1 MHEEPTIIE
10 QILFLEMEPGDRG
23 WNEGYRF
30 MVQTP
35 EGDEF
40 FFDNRDRTEDFII
53 REGLEVIMI
62 PEMNEL
68 RKQRFPEIYKDE

>member
-1 MHEEPTIIE
+1 MRDEPTIIE

-23 WNEGYRF
+23 WSEGYRY

-40 FFDNRDRTEDFII
+40 FFADRDRTEDFII
-53 REGLEVIMI
+53 REGLAVIMI
-62 PEMNEL
+62 PQMFEL
-68 RKQRFPEIYKDE
+68 RKQRFPEIYTDE